1 MDVIKPKS
9 KPKASLSSSRY
20 FIPALVVIAV
30 AISLLLI
37 SDFGKGPSVSVPRNS
52 IVLANVSR
60 GDLKVTIDGYGI
72 LRSRQQTLIT
82 AQTPATVEEIVLRP
96 GATVTKGSVILRLSR
111 PELMQEL
118 ETSKLAL
125 KKEKANLKR
134 LELSN
139 RRELLR
145 EQSAKIDLEAEI
157 EMATLLR
164 EAQYELMQQGI
175 ISALAYKQTELGE
188 RQKKQK
194 LVILEQRFTQL
205 EEELQ
210 TSLAIQQEQVKIVQA
225 ETDTIARQADL
236 LIVKSG
242 IDGVLQRLPVELG
255 QSVTAGQ
262 ELALVGSDKDLVA
275 LVKVPQSRA
284 EQLKVGQ
291 EALIDTRRDKVKGK
305 LTRITP
311 QVEEGSIEV
320 EIAFVEDIP
329 SSARPESNVEAEIYA
344 AEFKNALYIERP
356 FGAQANVQGQL
367 FKMTPNDTA
376 TQQAIRFGADA
387 GRLIQLLD
395 GALENEQF
403 IISDMSNY
411 RSEAEISVTN

>member
-20 FIPALVVIAV
+20 FIPALVVVAV
-30 AISLLLI
+30 VLSLLLI

-164 EAQYELMQQGI
+164 EAQHELMQQGI
-175 ISALAYKQTELGE
+175 ISALAYKQTELE
-188 RQKKQK
+188 EKQKKQK
-194 LVILEQRFTQL
+194 LVILEQRFY
-205 EEELQ
+205 
-210 TSLAIQQEQVKIVQA
+210 
-225 ETDTIARQADL
+225 
-236 LIVKSG
+236 
-242 IDGVLQRLPVELG
+242 
-255 QSVTAGQ
+255 
-262 ELALVGSDKDLVA
+262 
-275 LVKVPQSRA
+275 
-284 EQLKVGQ
+284 
-291 EALIDTRRDKVKGK
+291 
-305 LTRITP
+305 
-311 QVEEGSIEV
+311 
-320 EIAFVEDIP
+320 
-329 SSARPESNVEAEIYA
+329 SA
-344 AEFKNALYIERP
+344 
-356 FGAQANVQGQL
+356 
-367 FKMTPNDTA
+367 
-376 TQQAIRFGADA
+376 
-387 GRLIQLLD
+387 
-395 GALENEQF
+395 
-403 IISDMSNY
+403 
-411 RSEAEISVTN
+411 